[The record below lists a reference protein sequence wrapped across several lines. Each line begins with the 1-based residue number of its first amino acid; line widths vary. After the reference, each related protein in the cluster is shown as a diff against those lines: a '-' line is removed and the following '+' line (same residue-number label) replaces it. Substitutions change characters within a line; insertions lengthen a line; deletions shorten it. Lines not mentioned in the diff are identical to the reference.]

1 MIVILEDDD
10 NIRKLVTYTL
20 QREKFEVEG
29 FARPSDFWKFME
41 KNTPELLLLDIMLP
55 EEDGL
60 SILQKLRQNPATRE
74 LPIIMLTAKS
84 SEYDKVTG
92 LDEGADDYIAKP
104 FGIMELVSRVRALL
118 RRTNGGGISK
128 EKLVTLEVFDIG
140 TLHLDNGKHIVS
152 VDNEEIELSL
162 KEYSVLLLLLEAK
175 GNVVSRDE
183 LLTQIWGEYYEESR
197 TLDVHIRK
205 LRVKLGT
212 AGEYI
217 KTVKGVGYKIEE
229 S

>member
-29 FARPSDFWKFME
+29 FARPSDFWKFMD

-60 SILQKLRQNPATRE
+60 SILQKLRQDPATRD

-128 EKLVTLEVFDIG
+128 EKLVTPEIFDIG

-205 LRVKLGT
+205 LRVKLGS